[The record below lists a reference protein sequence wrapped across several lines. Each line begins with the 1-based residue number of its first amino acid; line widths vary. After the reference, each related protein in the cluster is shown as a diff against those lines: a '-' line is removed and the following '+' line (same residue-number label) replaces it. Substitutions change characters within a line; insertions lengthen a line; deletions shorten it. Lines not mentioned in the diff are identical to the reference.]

1 MLRVGS
7 FVPTKKEVKMQTF
20 YMTDTGKVREH
31 NEDNVI
37 ILTNDKNEYLL
48 AVADGM
54 GGHKAGEVASAIVI
68 NHLTE
73 EFYSLDTLGSKEAA
87 IDFLRN
93 IVTEMNQKIF
103 EYTKENPDSKG
114 MGTTFV
120 CAIKTDDYL
129 LYGNIGDSS
138 GYVMKKNKL
147 HKVTKDHTLVNL
159 LVSTGELTQEE
170 AKYHPRKNVLMRA
183 LGANNPIDIDI
194 FEVEVGIN
202 GILLCSDGLTNMLT
216 EEQIEKVLVEEKT
229 AEDAVR
235 KLINKANARGGNDN
249 ISVAYLKKESGE
261 V

>member
-1 MLRVGS
+1 
-7 FVPTKKEVKMQTF
+7 MQTF
-20 YMTDTGKVREH
+20 YLTDTGKIRDH
-31 NEDNVI
+31 NEDSVI
-37 ILTNDKNEYLL
+37 ILNNDRDEYLL

-73 EFYSLDTLGSKEAA
+73 EFYNLDTLGDKDNA
-87 IDFLRN
+87 IEFLRS
-93 IVTEMNQKIF
+93 IVVDMNNKIF
-103 EYTKENPDSKG
+103 DYTKENPDSKG

-120 CAIKTDDYL
+120 CAIQTKDYL

-138 GYVMKKNKL
+138 GFVIKNHKL
-147 HKVTKDHTLVNL
+147 TKVTKDHTLVNL
-159 LVSTGELTQEE
+159 LVSTGELTPEE

-183 LGANNPIDIDI
+183 LGANNPIEIDI
-194 FEVEVGIN
+194 FDVEANID

-216 EEQIEKVLVEEKT
+216 EEQIEKVL
-229 AEDAVR
+229 AEDKSAEEIVK

-249 ISVAYLKKESGE
+249 ISVAYLKNESGD